1 METTP
6 IEYLE
11 EQKNQILVFLKELV
25 LIQSSTH
32 NIPGVNRVCDA
43 VVTAIEDLPVS
54 VKRLEH
60 ENGGDTLIISSNS
73 AGSSGNIL
81 LVGHLDTVFPVDTD
95 FNWYREDEINAYG
108 PGVIDMKGGIVAIIY
123 ALKALNSCNM
133 LSNIPIRVI
142 FNTDE
147 EIGSPLSREII
158 ASEAKKSAM
167 ALVTECGGMN
177 GEVVTGRKGRLG
189 LEIYVT
195 GKAGHAANLTEE
207 KSSAVLALAHKIIE
221 IESLNNTFP
230 ELTVN
235 VGRIEGGTGP
245 NSIAE
250 TAMAAIDIR
259 FSTEETLSAFM
270 TRLEEINE
278 CIDVTGTTSRIVK
291 VADRPAMVTTEQ
303 NRELYNI
310 AAEAGKRLNIPVLE
324 EFRSGGSDANIIS
337 AAGTPVIDGLGP
349 IGLHDHSDR
358 EYMIKKSLLE
368 RIKLLSLLI
377 EISHQRLLSGKLFK
391 KSI

>member
-11 EQKNQILVFLKELV
+11 ERHDEMLEFLKGLV
-25 LIQSSTH
+25 LIQSGTH
-32 NIPGVNRVCDA
+32 NKPGVNRVCDA
-43 VVTAIEDLPVS
+43 VVKAIEDLPVRIT
-54 VKRLEH
+54 RLEH
-60 ENGGDTLIISSNS
+60 EQLGDTLILSGNS
-73 AGSSGNIL
+73 AADSGNIL
-81 LVGHLDTVFPVDTD
+81 LVGHLDTVFPVDTN
-95 FNWYREDEINAYG
+95 FNWYREDENNAYG
-108 PGVIDMKGGIVAIIY
+108 PGVIDMKGGIVAVIY

-147 EIGSPLSREII
+147 EIGSPVSREII
-158 ASEAKKSAM
+158 VSEAKKSAM

-189 LEIYVT
+189 MEMHVR

-250 TAMAAIDIR
+250 TAKAAIDIR
-259 FSTEETLSAFM
+259 FSTEVTLNAFM
-270 TRLEEINE
+270 IRLKEINDH
-278 CIDVTGTTSRIVK
+278 IDVTGTTSRLIK
-291 VADRPAMVTTEQ
+291 AADRPAMVTTEQ
-303 NRELYNI
+303 NRELFSI
-310 AAEAGKRLNIPVLE
+310 AAEAGERLGIPVVE
-324 EFRSGGSDANIIS
+324 EFRSGGSDANII
-337 AAGTPVIDGLGP
+337 AVAGTPVIDGLGP
-349 IGLHDHSDR
+349 IGRHDHSDR
-358 EYMIKKSLLE
+358 EYMIKNSLPE
-368 RIKLLSLLI
+368 RTKLLVSII
-377 EISHQRLLSGKLFK
+377 ELSYQGLLSGELFK
-391 KSI
+391 QAI

>member
-1 METTP
+1 MGNLM
-6 IEYLE
+6 EYLE
-11 EQKNQILVFLKELV
+11 NRHDEMFELLKDLV
-25 LIQSSTH
+25 LIQSGTH
-32 NIPGVNRVCDA
+32 NKPGVNRVCDA
-43 VVTAIEDLPVS
+43 VIKAVEDLPVS
-54 VKRLEH
+54 IRRLE
-60 ENGGDTLIISSNS
+60 NGQLGDTLILSGNS
-73 AGSSGNIL
+73 AGDSGNIL
-81 LVGHLDTVFPVDTD
+81 LVGHLDTVFPVNTD
-95 FNWYREDEINAYG
+95 FNWYREDDINAYG
-108 PGVIDMKGGIVAIIY
+108 PGVIDMKGGIVTIIY

-158 ASEAKKSAM
+158 TSEAKKSAM

-189 LEIYVT
+189 LEIHVT

-235 VGRIEGGTGP
+235 VGKIEGGAGP

-250 TAMAAIDIR
+250 SAMAAIDIR
-259 FSTEETLSAFM
+259 FRTEESLSAFM
-270 TRLEEINE
+270 IRLEEINE
-278 CIDVTGTTSRIVK
+278 CIDVNGTISRIVK
-291 VADRPAMVTTEQ
+291 VADRPAMITTEQ
-303 NRELYNI
+303 NRELFNI
-310 AAEAGKRLNIPVLE
+310 AAEAGRRLNIPVVE

-358 EYMIKKSLLE
+358 EYMIKKSLPE
-368 RIKLLSLLI
+368 RIKLFSLLI
-377 EISHQRLLSGKLFK
+377 EISHRRLLSGKLFK
-391 KSI
+391 

>member
-1 METTP
+1 MGNLM
-6 IEYLE
+6 EYLE
-11 EQKNQILVFLKELV
+11 NRHDEMFELLKDLV
-25 LIQSSTH
+25 LIQSGTH
-32 NIPGVNRVCDA
+32 NKPGVNRVCDA
-43 VVTAIEDLPVS
+43 VIKAVEDLPVS
-54 VKRLEH
+54 IRRLE
-60 ENGGDTLIISSNS
+60 NGQLGDTLILSGNS
-73 AGSSGNIL
+73 AGDSGNIL
-81 LVGHLDTVFPVDTD
+81 LVGHLDTVFPVNTD
-95 FNWYREDEINAYG
+95 FNWYREDDINAYG
-108 PGVIDMKGGIVAIIY
+108 PGVIDMKGGIVTIIY

-158 ASEAKKSAM
+158 TSEAKKSAM

-189 LEIYVT
+189 LEIHVT

-235 VGRIEGGTGP
+235 VGKIEGGAGP

-250 TAMAAIDIR
+250 SAMAAIDIR
-259 FSTEETLSAFM
+259 FRTEESLSAFM
-270 TRLEEINE
+270 IRLEEINE
-278 CIDVTGTTSRIVK
+278 CIDVNGTISRIVK
-291 VADRPAMVTTEQ
+291 VADRPAMITTEQ
-303 NRELYNI
+303 NRELFNI
-310 AAEAGKRLNIPVLE
+310 AAEAGRRLNIPVVE

-358 EYMIKKSLLE
+358 EYMIKKSLPE
-368 RIKLLSLLI
+368 RIKLFSLLI
-377 EISHQRLLSGKLFK
+377 EISHRRLLSGKLYK
-391 KSI
+391 

>member
-1 METTP
+1 MESLSVD
-6 IEYLE
+6 YLE
-11 EQKNQILVFLKELV
+11 EQSDGMFELLKNLV

-32 NIPGVNRVCDA
+32 NKPGVNRVCDA
-43 VVTAIEDLPVS
+43 VLKAVEDLPLRIT
-54 VKRLEH
+54 RLEN
-60 ENGGDTLIISSNS
+60 ENYGDTLILSSHS
-73 AGSSGNIL
+73 AGESGNIL
-81 LVGHLDTVFPVDTD
+81 LVGHLDTVFPEDTD
-95 FNWYREDEINAYG
+95 FKFFRDDEKNVYG
-108 PGVIDMKGGIVAIIY
+108 PGVIDMKGGIVAVIY

-133 LSNIPIRVI
+133 LSKIPIRVI

-147 EIGSPLSREII
+147 EIGSPSSRDII
-158 ASEAKKSAM
+158 TSEAKKSAM

-189 LEIYVT
+189 LEVHVK

-259 FSTEETLSAFM
+259 FTTEAVLSSFM
-270 TRLEEINE
+270 ISLEEISDR
-278 CIDVTGTTSRIVK
+278 IDVAGTTSRLVK

-303 NRELYNI
+303 NRELFFI
-310 AAEAGKRLNIPVLE
+310 AAEAGERLDIPVVE
-324 EFRSGGSDANIIS
+324 EFRSGGSDANIIA

-358 EYMIKKSLLE
+358 EYMIKKSLPD
-368 RIKLLSLLI
+368 RTKLLVLLI
-377 EISHQRLLSGKLFK
+377 ELSHQRLLSGKLFK